1 MLVKVKRLDDLPLPA
16 YAHEGDV
23 GCDLYAAED
32 VTLKVGERAVVGT
45 GIAIALPYGLGMF
58 VMPRSG
64 LALKHGITVLNAPGV
79 VDGGFRDEVG
89 VILIN
94 HGAEPFTVCR
104 GMRIA
109 QAVFLPFVRVGFA
122 EVDVLPPSDRAGGF
136 GHTGV

>member
-1 MLVKVKRLDDLPLPA
+1 
-16 YAHEGDV
+16 
-23 GCDLYAAED
+23 
-32 VTLKVGERAVVGT
+32 VGT

-58 VMPRSG
+58 VTPRSG
-64 LALKHGITVLNAPGV
+64 LALKYGITVLNSPGV

-89 VILIN
+89 VVLIN

-109 QAVFLPFVRVGFA
+109 QAVFLPFVRANFV
-122 EVDVLPPSDRAGGF
+122 EVDDLPPNDRGGGF